1 MPIRYWLPNV
11 LIAGFAAALLLESVW
26 LWLALALS
34 LVLGGAL
41 DEALGDDRSVV
52 SAEWRWLCETSLYAT
67 LPLLLVMT
75 LGFLH
80 VIAAGHSSTSLMV
93 GATVGAGYFYALAGV
108 TVGHELTHRT
118 TSPFAMMTGRALM
131 AFTLSPTFAIAHVY
145 GHHRNVCTHQDP
157 ASARRGESAL
167 AFGIRSS
174 TGQILEAFALEAQ
187 RLRRRGLHPWSWH
200 NRAATS
206 QLYSIALVTLAAWM
220 AGIVGVIAFV
230 AAALMGKLFHEL
242 VNYVQHYG
250 LVRID
255 GGAIEAR
262 HAWDCYRTLSNS
274 LQFNLPRHAHHHLA
288 ATRPYWSLEPASGA
302 PVLPHGYQTCALIAL
317 IPFLWRS
324 KIDPLLARWDREAA
338 SPEEYELISKLG
350 WRRADRPKR
359 AIPAQHVPVDR
370 G

>member
-1 MPIRYWLPNV
+1 MPFRYWLPNV
-11 LIAGFAAALLLESVW
+11 LIAGFAAALLLENAW
-26 LWLALALS
+26 LWLALVLS

-41 DEALGDDRSVV
+41 DEALGDDRSIV

-75 LGFLH
+75 FGFLH
-80 VIAAGHSSTSLMV
+80 VIAAGQSTFLMV
-93 GATVGAGYFYALAGV
+93 GATMGCGYFYALAGV

-118 TSPFAMMTGRALM
+118 TNRFAMMTGRALM

-157 ASARRGESAL
+157 ATARRGESAL
-167 AFGIRSS
+167 AFAFRSS
-174 TGQILEAFALEAQ
+174 AGQVIEAFALEAQ
-187 RLRRRGLHPWSWH
+187 RLRRRGLHQWSWH
-200 NRAATS
+200 NRAVTS
-206 QLYSIALVTLAAWM
+206 QLYSIVLVTLAAWM
-220 AGIVGVIAFV
+220 AGVAGVIAFV
-230 AAALMGKLFHEL
+230 AAALIGKLFHEL

-262 HAWDCYRTLSNS
+262 HAWDCYRTLSNA
-274 LQFNLPRHAHHHLA
+274 LQYNLPRHAHHHLA
-288 ATRPYWSLEPASGA
+288 ATRPYWSLEPTPGA

-324 KIDPLLARWDREAA
+324 RIDPLLARWDREAA
-338 SPEEYELISKLG
+338 STEEYELIGKLG
-350 WRRADRPKR
+350 WCRADRQEQ
-359 AIPAQHVPVDR
+359 AIPGQRVPLDQ